1 MRAFR
6 GVPTPITPSIAKR
19 RWVSRSAERRKIPE
33 ICAPPPLL
41 TRIFASCSALA
52 TASILTARCFPGAP
66 TQLALTLPSLWCCA
80 AAVSTAPGDRIP
92 ALMATILLQS
102 FPRTHQQKHPY
113 PQTLRPKHLCQATR
127 QLKLHCQQIH
137 RRRRRFLPTRQLKL
151 RCQQTRP
158 RRRPFLPTRQLKLRC
173 QQTRRRKLH
182 CLQTHR
188 LKLRFLQTH
197 RPRRRFLPT
206 RQRPLRRQP
215 SHGRSAGRTA
225 TKSFQSSSQASRIP
239 AESGEASKACAQP
252 VNRSQL
258 HRDSP
263 AHGIRLC
270 RRACGVLSAPLAAA
284 ARARYGT

>member
-66 TQLALTLPSLWCCA
+66 TQLALTLPSLLYCA

-151 RCQQTRP
+151 R
-158 RRRPFLPTRQLKLRC
+158 
-173 QQTRRRKLH
+173 
-182 CLQTHR
+182 
-188 LKLRFLQTH
+188 FLQTH
-197 RPRRRFLPT
+197 RPRRPFLPT